1 LYVPKSRKRGA
12 RSKPTVDIFTYR
24 TDIADVFDGW
34 RLRILPITSYIIFTI
49 AVAVSGVQREY
60 GTMTSNKNVQ
70 NTSTQTD
77 RTESVEER
85 QRQHRHWKTICTVQL
100 APTVRT
106 TSFIHSYSHIQARHN
121 SCQLITP
128 ICAYFS
134 GYLHSETLLSYTVLL
149 ETKHLNKTE
158 LQHAYAALTETDHDV
173 TNLKFVFLS
182 TTYIDNCHELV
193 RFLYVIAKLC
203 MYISCLNMVNNCS
216 FGCYMKRMNHIRAI
230 IVWYEQFWVQ
240 WDVEYF

>member
-1 LYVPKSRKRGA
+1 MHG
-12 RSKPTVDIFTYR
+12 TV
-24 TDIADVFDGW
+24 
-34 RLRILPITSYIIFTI
+34 
-49 AVAVSGVQREY
+49 
-60 GTMTSNKNVQ
+60 
-70 NTSTQTD
+70 STNRAYD
-77 RTESVEER
+77 
-85 QRQHRHWKTICTVQL
+85 
-100 APTVRT
+100 
-106 TSFIHSYSHIQARHN
+106 FIHSLVFTYTGTPQQLPINNTDMRILIGVFTFRN
-121 SCQLITP
+121 S
-128 ICAYFS
+128 S
-134 GYLHSETLLSYTVLL
+134 KLHSATGN
-149 ETKHLNKTE
+149 KKLNKTE